1 MMDTT
6 ALIDSLLVG
15 VILLVGFILRRIFAL
30 MDKLATED
38 KKLHERVTWVQT
50 QYVSKK
56 DFDTAVD
63 RIIDCINRL
72 EMKMDK

>member
-1 MMDTT
+1 MEAAMLFDV
-6 ALIDSLLVG
+6 LLAG
-15 VILLVGFILRRIFAL
+15 VILLTGFILRRIFTL
-30 MDKLATED
+30 MDKLSNED
-38 KKLHERVTWVQT
+38 KKLHERITYVQT

>member
-1 MMDTT
+1 MEAAMLFDV
-6 ALIDSLLVG
+6 LLAG
-15 VILLVGFILRRIFAL
+15 VILLTGFILRRIFTL
-30 MDKLATED
+30 MDKLSNED

-72 EMKMDK
+72 EVKIGR

>member
-1 MMDTT
+1 MEAAMLFDV
-6 ALIDSLLVG
+6 LLAG
-15 VILLVGFILRRIFAL
+15 VVLLTGFILRRIFTL
-30 MDKLATED
+30 MDKLSNED
-38 KKLHERVTWVQT
+38 KKLHERITYVQT

>member
-1 MMDTT
+1 MLFDV
-6 ALIDSLLVG
+6 LLAG
-15 VILLVGFILRRIFAL
+15 VILLTGFILRRIFTL
-30 MDKLATED
+30 MDKLSNED
-38 KKLHERVTWVQT
+38 KKLHERITWVQT

>member
-1 MMDTT
+1 MLFDG
-6 ALIDSLLVG
+6 LLAG
-15 VILLVGFILRRIFAL
+15 VVLLTGFILRRIFTL
-30 MDKLATED
+30 MDKLSSED

>member
-1 MMDTT
+1 MET
-6 ALIDSLLVG
+6 AMLFDVLLAG
-15 VILLVGFILRRIFAL
+15 VILLTGFILRRIFTL
-30 MDKLATED
+30 MDKLSNED
-38 KKLHERVTWVQT
+38 KKLHERITWVQT

>member
-1 MMDTT
+1 MEAAILFDM
-6 ALIDSLLVG
+6 LLAG
-15 VILLVGFILRRIFAL
+15 VILLTGFILRRIFTL
-30 MDKLATED
+30 MDKLSNED
-38 KKLHERVTWVQT
+38 KKLHERITWVQT

-72 EMKMDK
+72 EVKIGR

>member
-1 MMDTT
+1 MEAAMLFDV
-6 ALIDSLLVG
+6 LLAG
-15 VILLVGFILRRIFAL
+15 VILLTGFILRRIFTL
-30 MDKLATED
+30 MDKLSNED
-38 KKLHERVTWVQT
+38 KKLHERITYVQT

-72 EMKMDK
+72 EMRMDK

>member
-1 MMDTT
+1 MEAPMLFDV
-6 ALIDSLLVG
+6 LLAG
-15 VILLVGFILRRIFAL
+15 VVLLTGFILRRIFAL
-30 MDKLATED
+30 MDKLSTED
-38 KKLHERVTWVQT
+38 KKLHERITWVQT

>member
-1 MMDTT
+1 MEAPMLFDV
-6 ALIDSLLVG
+6 LLAG
-15 VILLVGFILRRIFAL
+15 VVLLTGFILRRIFAL
-30 MDKLATED
+30 MDKLSTED
-38 KKLHERVTWVQT
+38 KKLHERITWVQT

-72 EMKMDK
+72 EVKIGR

>member
-1 MMDTT
+1 MEAPMLFDV
-6 ALIDSLLVG
+6 LLAG
-15 VILLVGFILRRIFAL
+15 VVLLTGFILRRIFTL
-30 MDKLATED
+30 MDKLSSED
-38 KKLHERVTWVQT
+38 KKLHERITWVQT

-72 EMKMDK
+72 EMKMAK

>member
-1 MMDTT
+1 MEAPMLFDV
-6 ALIDSLLVG
+6 LLAG
-15 VILLVGFILRRIFAL
+15 VILLTGFILRRIFTL
-30 MDKLATED
+30 MDKLSNED
-38 KKLHERVTWVQT
+38 KKLHERITYVQT

-56 DFDTAVD
+56 DFDVAVD

>member
-1 MMDTT
+1 MLFDV
-6 ALIDSLLVG
+6 LLAG
-15 VILLVGFILRRIFAL
+15 VVLLTGFILRRIFTL
-30 MDKLATED
+30 MDKLSSED

-56 DFDTAVD
+56 DFDTALD

>member
-1 MMDTT
+1 MEVPMLFDV
-6 ALIDSLLVG
+6 LLAG
-15 VILLVGFILRRIFAL
+15 IILLTGFILRRMFTL
-30 MDKLATED
+30 VDKLSNED
-38 KKLHERVTWVQT
+38 KKLHERITWVQT

-72 EMKMDK
+72 EVKMDK

>member
-1 MMDTT
+1 MEAPMLFDVML
-6 ALIDSLLVG
+6 AGVVLLT
-15 VILLVGFILRRIFAL
+15 GFILRRIFTL
-30 MDKLATED
+30 MDKLSNED
-38 KKLHERVTWVQT
+38 KKLHERITWVQT

>member
-1 MMDTT
+1 MEVPILFDV
-6 ALIDSLLVG
+6 LLAG
-15 VILLVGFILRRIFAL
+15 VILLTGFILRRMFTLI
-30 MDKLATED
+30 DKLSNED
-38 KKLHERVTWVQT
+38 NKLHERITWVQT

-72 EMKMDK
+72 EVKMDK

>member
-1 MMDTT
+1 MEAPMLFD
-6 ALIDSLLVG
+6 
-15 VILLVGFILRRIFAL
+15 ILLAVVVLLTGFILRRIFAL
-30 MDKLATED
+30 MDKLSNED

-72 EMKMDK
+72 EVKIGR

>member
-1 MMDTT
+1 MEAAMLFDV
-6 ALIDSLLVG
+6 LLAG
-15 VILLVGFILRRIFAL
+15 VILLTGFILRRIFTL
-30 MDKLATED
+30 MDKLSNED
-38 KKLHERVTWVQT
+38 KKLHERITWVQT

>member
-1 MMDTT
+1 MEAPMLFDV
-6 ALIDSLLVG
+6 LLAG
-15 VILLVGFILRRIFAL
+15 VVLLTGFILRSIFAL
-30 MDKLATED
+30 MDKLSTED
-38 KKLHERVTWVQT
+38 KKLHERITWVQT

-72 EMKMDK
+72 EVKIGR

>member
-1 MMDTT
+1 MEAAILFDV
-6 ALIDSLLVG
+6 LLAG
-15 VILLVGFILRRIFAL
+15 IILLTGFILRRIFTL

-38 KKLHERVTWVQT
+38 KKLHERITWVQT

>member
-1 MMDTT
+1 MLFDV
-6 ALIDSLLVG
+6 LLAG
-15 VILLVGFILRRIFAL
+15 VILLTGFILRRIFTL
-30 MDKLATED
+30 MDKLSNED
-38 KKLHERVTWVQT
+38 KKLHERITYVQT